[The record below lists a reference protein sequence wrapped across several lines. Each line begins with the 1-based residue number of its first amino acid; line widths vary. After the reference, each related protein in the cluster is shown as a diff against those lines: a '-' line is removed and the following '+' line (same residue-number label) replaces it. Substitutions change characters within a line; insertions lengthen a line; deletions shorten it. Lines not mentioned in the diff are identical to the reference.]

1 MVENASV
8 VGSPRTAISTWQIKG
23 IAQKPTLAFNRTV
36 RSIFFIVIALISFSH
51 FAEAGKRLELNDDSN
66 SNPAELR
73 KRIRRLQEAVIE
85 LQDRVDVL
93 ESKLGVSNSGS
104 ASANVSSTC
113 FIETP
118 FDGVFDASAP
128 TETKARIEAVK
139 ACMSKVK
146 SRIHCSAEK
155 VKCGQ

>member
-1 MVENASV
+1 M
-8 VGSPRTAISTWQIKG
+8 RRLI
-23 IAQKPTLAFNRTV
+23 
-36 RSIFFIVIALISFSH
+36 FIVISTLSLSISV
-51 FAEAGKRLELNDDSN
+51 EAKQRLELNDDAN

-73 KRIRRLQEAVIE
+73 KRIRRLQEAVID
-85 LQDRVDVL
+85 LQDRVDHL
-93 ESKLGVSNSGS
+93 EAKLGVSN
-104 ASANVSSTC
+104 ASAAANVNSTC

-118 FDGVFDASAP
+118 FDGLFDSTAA

-139 ACMSKVK
+139 ACMAKVK